1 MNYQNEKTR
10 LVTLSA
16 FFHNI
21 HVLGDLKLEGN
32 ISIFHALTKNLNKI
46 HKISC
51 EDVTAIQSSI
61 LHEVSLHSNPSM
73 QTVAAAIGMDI
84 TTFSRQIGTLEK
96 KKLINRTPYSNDRRI
111 LLLSLTNL
119 GQNLVETINV
129 RIAKTVEDSLS
140 TMNEFERETVLRSL
154 HLFCEKLKQT

>member
-61 LHEVSLHSNPSM
+61 LHEISLHSNPSM
-73 QTVAAAIGMDI
+73 QTVAEAIGMDI

-119 GQNLVETINV
+119 GQNLVETINI

-140 TMNEFERETVLRSL
+140 SMNEFERETVIRSL

>member
-1 MNYQNEKTR
+1 MKKTR
-10 LVTLSA
+10 LVPLSA